1 MFEVFSLF
9 LFLDTTKLN
18 KYFIEYR
25 YIHQIIFL
33 FVLISLEYSCKQTN
47 SNSFGTEPSKTDS
60 VITWINKSKSQGLK
74 QRKEL
79 LERAYHL
86 NKNQKIDSIQ
96 NKYLVKIAYQAF
108 RIKDSIFF
116 NKVSKEALDYSNK
129 LNDSYRIGLVHS
141 YYGMY
146 FLENEV
152 INDAYFHFQQA
163 LKYFQSVRHDYNEGR
178 MLYNMSVI
186 QKNIKDY
193 TGSEILSFQAIEK
206 FKKLDKNLN
215 IYFCYNLLGVV
226 FNELKEYDKA
236 IVYHKKALEILKLVE
251 NKRTLRANSLNNLGV
266 VFQNK
271 NNYKK
276 AIEIFKEGL
285 NNENLWNQDINN
297 YARLI
302 DNLAYNEF
310 LNGDFTNTEND
321 LNKALK
327 IRDSLNY
334 VSGIITS
341 NLHLAEYFI
350 FKKDTLK
357 AIDLINK
364 ASLLSTQVNNNG
376 EKLFA
381 LQLLSTL
388 DSKNAKNYLDSYVA
402 LSDSLLVEERKLR
415 NKFTRIR
422 FETNQYIEETKK
434 LSLQKQRLILGGS
447 LAIIVLSL
455 LYLLRIQRMKNKKLM
470 LEKEQQIA
478 NEEILR
484 LMLKQQSKLEE
495 GKLKERQRISADLH
509 DGVLSRIFGT
519 RMGMG
524 FLNIN
529 ADEETTQKKNEYI
542 NELQDIER
550 EIRNISHEL
559 NNELFSSHL
568 NFITI
573 VDEMISKQ
581 SKTGNFEYKLAYDKT
596 ITWHEINDHIKINCY
611 RIIQEA
617 LQNISK
623 YAQATLVH
631 VNFVIEN
638 NLIKLTIS
646 DNGKGF
652 DARKKRKGIGLKNI
666 QTRTKNIDGE
676 FKLNSNQKEG
686 TSITIFIPY

>member
-1 MFEVFSLF
+1 MFKDFSLV

-18 KYFIEYR
+18 KKFIEYR
-25 YIHQIIFL
+25 YNHQIIFL
-33 FVLISLEYSCKQTN
+33 IVLVFLEYSCKQAN
-47 SNSFGTEPSKTDS
+47 SNSFGTESSKTDS
-60 VITWINKSKSQGLK
+60 VITWIDKSKSQGLK

-116 NKVSKEALDYSNK
+116 LKVGKEALDYSNK
-129 LNDSYRIGLVHS
+129 LNDNYRIGLVHS

-146 FLENEV
+146 FSENEV

-163 LKYFQSVRHDYNEGR
+163 LKYFQSINHEYNEGR
-178 MLYNMSVI
+178 MLYNMSII

-206 FKKLDKNLN
+206 FKKIDKNLN

-226 FNELKEYDKA
+226 YNELKEYDEA
-236 IVYHKKALEILKLVE
+236 IVYHKKALEILMMVE
-251 NKRTLRANSLNNLGV
+251 NKRTFRASSLNNLGV

-271 NNYKK
+271 KNYKK
-276 AIEIFKEGL
+276 AIENFKEGL
-285 NNENLWNQDINN
+285 NNENLKNQNINN

-310 LNGDFTNTEND
+310 LNGDSTNTEND

-334 VSGIITS
+334 VSGIISS

-357 AIDLINK
+357 AIGLIKK
-364 ASLLSTQVNNNG
+364 ASQLSSMIDNNRD
-376 EKLFA
+376 KLVA

-388 DSKNAKNYLDSYVA
+388 DAKKAKSYLNAYVA
-402 LSDSLLVEERKLR
+402 LSDSLLIEERKQR

-422 FETNQYIEETKK
+422 FETNEYIEKTEK

-447 LAIIVLSL
+447 LAMVVLSL
-455 LYLLRIQRMKNKKLM
+455 LYILRIQRVKNKKLM
-470 LEKEQQIA
+470 LEKEQQKA

-495 GKLKERQRISADLH
+495 GKLNERQRISADLH

-524 FLNIN
+524 FLSIK
-529 ADEETTQKKNEYI
+529 ADEVTIHKQNEFI

-559 NNELFSSHL
+559 KNEQFSSDL

-573 VDEMISKQ
+573 IDEMISKQ

-596 ITWHEINDHIKINCY
+596 IIWFDINDQIKINCY

-617 LQNISK
+617 LQNINK
-623 YAQATLVH
+623 YAEASLVH
-631 VNFVIEN
+631 VSFVIEN

-666 QTRTKNIDGE
+666 QTRTKNINGE

-686 TSITIFIPY
+686 TSINIFIPY